1 MRYLNAPIPCPSADA
16 LPSSLE
22 VFWSARVRADSLH
35 PYLLIEHVRVDH
47 CRRQIRMAEQFLN
60 RADVIGR
67 LQQVRGERVAEGMAT
82 RPLRDARLP
91 DR

>member
-1 MRYLNAPIPCPSADA
+1 MRQSPA
-16 LPSSLE
+16 LLLTPYRPVLRCFGPLE
-22 VFWSARVRADSLH
+22 FERT
-35 PYLLIEHVRVDH
+35 PYTLTSLIEHVRVDH